1 MDLTITAALQ
11 SKSAKLPTLNS
22 TRIKI
27 EVIKRFIR
35 LVGELDI
42 IKNETYLEL
51 EKDLQDISKDTNNW
65 MKSLLPKP
73 TNEEIPA

>member
-11 SKSAKLPTLNS
+11 RKSAKLPTLNS
-22 TRIKI
+22 ARIKI
-27 EVIKRFIR
+27 EVMKRFIR

-42 IKNETYLEL
+42 IKNEKYLEL

-65 MKSLLPKP
+65 MQSLLPKS
-73 TNEEIPA
+73 TNKEIPS